1 MSLKKRI
8 IVPLTPR
15 YFDSSK
21 ISFSAITQPLFKHS
35 NIDYIKIEIKYDGNK
50 LYVVARNCEIKIIS
64 NDKLILKITDENF
77 IKMIK
82 EYDIRLKNT
91 AYDNMESWFN
101 NNKLTFCNIN
111 QMLRPTI
118 TYHEIYGYSIVGI
131 LNKQYKNSTEYS
143 LIKKN
148 NIVDMCFLFNTL
160 TIRKNNFYYCLCEIS
175 KIEKIKY
182 IGIWSMHMHNETSRD
197 FQKFIMTILLCNNK
211 KKVPL
216 CYDIIISIFK
226 YLQTF

>member
-82 EYDIRLKNT
+82 EYDRILKNT
-91 AYDNMESWFN
+91 AYNNRESWFN
-101 NNKLTFCNIN
+101 NNDFTFDNIS

-118 TYHEIYGYSIVGI
+118 AYHEIYGYSIACT
-131 LNKQYKNSTEYS
+131 LNKQCKNSAEYS

-148 NIVDMCFLFNTL
+148 NSVDMCFLFHTL
-160 TIRKNNFYYCLCEIS
+160 TIHKNDFCNSTCMIA

-182 IGIWSMHMHNETSRD
+182 IGPWYINMHNETSRN
-197 FQKFIMTILLCNNK
+197 FQKFILTAN
-211 KKVPL
+211 VPL
-216 CYDIIISIFK
+216 
-226 YLQTF
+226 

>member
-8 IVPLTPR
+8 IVPLSPR

-35 NIDYIKIEIKYDGNK
+35 NIDYIKIKIKYDGNK

-160 TIRKNNFYYCLCEIS
+160 TIRNNNFYYCLCEIS

-216 CYDIIISIFK
+216 C
-226 YLQTF
+226 